1 MRTIKCRL
9 EYHKSKLTALAP
21 FALGVRDGIY
31 NNNPPFMAPPLM
43 QPIFE
48 GLITDYS
55 NKYAA
60 YKAHTETKAEMEI
73 AKGSLM
79 TGLDTMSNYV
89 NTVANGDANIIGQ
102 AGFVPTKGSASQQNP
117 PAEPTGI
124 TLNRLGA
131 GELVSDCPVVEGAE
145 FYCAVLTQS
154 PIPASIIMVN
164 GQIVLNEGGATPSP
178 TPMPGPTPSGIGII
192 DFNKS
197 RRKIFIGLTPGITYY
212 IYYWAG
218 NTAGVSPLSQVVSFM
233 LW

>member
-1 MRTIKCRL
+1 MTLIRCRVS
-9 EYHKSKLTALAP
+9 YHSIKLTALAP

-31 NNNPPFMAPPLM
+31 NNNPPFTLPPLT
-43 QPIFE
+43 QLIFE
-48 GLITDYS
+48 GLVTDYS

-73 AKGSLM
+73 AKGYLM

-89 NTVANGDANIIGQ
+89 NTVANGDANIIAQ

-117 PAEPTGI
+117 PVEPTGV

-145 FYCAVLTQS
+145 FYGAVLTQS

-164 GQIVLNEGGATPSP
+164 GQIVLNDSGVTPST
-178 TPMPGPTPSGIGII
+178 TPIPGPSPSAIGII

-218 NTAGVSPLSQVVSFM
+218 NTAGVSSLSQVVSFM